1 MDHKLFYIFRI
12 KMDYKNQL
20 ESIEKE
26 KSYSSSLLKKSVTQT
41 KVELDVSK
49 SSVSKYV
56 INLYF
61 IDFSFYLFLVYC
73 L

>member
-1 MDHKLFYIFRI
+1 
-12 KMDYKNQL
+12 MDYKNQL

-61 IDFSFYLFLVYC
+61 IDFSFYLFLGYC